1 MLRCMALRE
10 RRLDR
15 GRRVARRALI
25 AIGEELRDARLLAG
39 LTQGA
44 VGHLVGLSHSQIS
57 RIEHG
62 LVPGVSFQTLAM
74 IGSVLGLDIPL
85 RAYPNEDPVRD
96 AAQLALLARF
106 RALLP
111 RSLRHRTEVPLGI
124 PGDRRAWDNVI
135 DGPGWSL
142 PVEAETRLR
151 DTQALR
157 RKLALK
163 CSDAGA
169 PSMLLVLADTRHN
182 RHVLRQ
188 TRAEFAEAFPVP
200 GREAL
205 TSLRAGRRPRGG
217 AIVLV

>member
-1 MLRCMALRE
+1 MLRTMALRE
-10 RRLDR
+10 RRMDR
-15 GRRVARRALI
+15 GRRLARRALI

-57 RIEHG
+57 RIERG

-85 RAYPNEDPVRD
+85 RAYPNGDPVRD

-124 PGDRRAWDNVI
+124 PGDRRAWDDVI

-142 PVEAETRLR
+142 
-151 DTQALR
+151 
-157 RKLALK
+157 
-163 CSDAGA
+163 
-169 PSMLLVLADTRHN
+169 
-182 RHVLRQ
+182 
-188 TRAEFAEAFPVP
+188 AEAFPVL

-205 TSLRAGRRPRGG
+205 TSLQAGRKPRGG